1 MAYLDASVVG
11 WSLGLMHVVGLL
23 SAWLARLSEGSPRQ
37 AWFHALFVGCLFV
50 MGLMT
55 MAFVAAGTR
64 QWLGSGATLSVM
76 VLAAVWDF
84 RAHAGVTIH

>member
-1 MAYLDASVVG
+1 
-11 WSLGLMHVVGLL
+11 
-23 SAWLARLSEGSPRQ
+23 
-37 AWFHALFVGCLFV
+37 
-50 MGLMT
+50 MT